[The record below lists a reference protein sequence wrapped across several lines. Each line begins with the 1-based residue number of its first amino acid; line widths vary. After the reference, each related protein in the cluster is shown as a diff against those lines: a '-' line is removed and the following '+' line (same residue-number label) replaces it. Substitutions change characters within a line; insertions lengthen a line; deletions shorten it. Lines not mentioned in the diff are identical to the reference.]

1 MYLNNDV
8 LALPSVSLNEAF
20 GLVTLEAAAAGCAV
34 VASDILGLRDI
45 VKEFGLLV
53 KPNNPQELREALLS
67 LKDETVREKYA
78 TKGRYVVKEYSW
90 RRVAEEYAKIYAEVI
105 SGA

>member
-1 MYLNNDV
+1 M
-8 LALPSVSLNEAF
+8 NEAF

-53 KPNNPQELREALLS
+53 KPNNPQQLREALLS
-67 LKDETVREKYA
+67 LKDEAERDKHII
-78 TKGRYVVKEYSW
+78 KGRHVAKKYSW
-90 RRVAEEYAKIYAEVI
+90 RKVAEEYSKIYAEVI
-105 SGA
+105 SGS